1 MIIGIIIIVIIL
13 ILAGWLI
20 SAYNNF
26 VKMKNKIEEAF
37 ATMDV
42 YLKKR
47 WDLVPNL
54 VATVQGYAT
63 HEKETFEHLAALRSR
78 NYDSMSPNEKI
89 EANQAL
95 GASLGTLIATAE
107 AYPELKANENFLQ
120 LQNQLNQLEDDI
132 ANSRKY
138 YNGCV
143 RQMNTAV
150 ESFPSNIIANIF
162 HFDKYKM
169 YEVDDPKE
177 RQNVV
182 VDFGNAAPQPVAP
195 NAPASAAPVAPAE
208 PVAPAPA
215 APAPEAPAP
224 EAPAEPKSE

>member
-1 MIIGIIIIVIIL
+1 MMIGIIIAVVVV
-13 ILAGWLI
+13 ILAFWLI

-54 VATVQGYAT
+54 VNTVKGYAE
-63 HEKETFEHLAALRSR
+63 HEKSTFDAITKLRSKS
-78 NYDSMSPNEKI
+78 YDSMSANEKV
-89 EANQAL
+89 ETNQAL
-95 GASLGTLIATAE
+95 GGMLGTLIATAE
-107 AYPELKANENFLQ
+107 AYPELKANQNFLE
-120 LQNQLNQLEDDI
+120 LQKNLNELENDI
-132 ANSRKY
+132 ADSRKY

-150 ESFPSNIIANIF
+150 ESFPSNIIAGMF
-162 HFDKYKM
+162 HFEKYRM
-169 YEVDDPKE
+169 YEVDDASE

-182 VDFGNAAPQPVAP
+182 VDFGNAGQAQ
-195 NAPASAAPVAPAE
+195 
-208 PVAPAPA
+208 
-215 APAPEAPAP
+215 
-224 EAPAEPKSE
+224 

>member
-1 MIIGIIIIVIIL
+1 MIIGIIIAVVVV
-13 ILAGWLI
+13 ILAFWLI

-54 VATVQGYAT
+54 VNTVKGYAE
-63 HEKETFEHLAALRSR
+63 HEKSTFDAITKLRSKS
-78 NYDSMSPNEKI
+78 YDSMSANEKV
-89 EANQAL
+89 ETNQAL
-95 GASLGTLIATAE
+95 GGMLGTLIATAE
-107 AYPELKANENFLQ
+107 AYPELKANQNFLE
-120 LQNQLNQLEDDI
+120 LQKNLNELENDI
-132 ANSRKY
+132 ADSRKY

-150 ESFPSNIIANIF
+150 ESFPSNIITGMF
-162 HFDKYKM
+162 HFEKYRM
-169 YEVDDPKE
+169 YEVDDASE

-182 VDFGNAAPQPVAP
+182 VDFGNAGQAQ
-195 NAPASAAPVAPAE
+195 
-208 PVAPAPA
+208 
-215 APAPEAPAP
+215 
-224 EAPAEPKSE
+224 

>member
-1 MIIGIIIIVIIL
+1 MIIGIIIAVVVV
-13 ILAGWLI
+13 ILAFWLI

-54 VATVQGYAT
+54 VNTVKGYAE
-63 HEKETFEHLAALRSR
+63 HEKSTFDAITKLRSKS
-78 NYDSMSPNEKI
+78 YDSMSANEKV
-89 EANQAL
+89 ETNQAL
-95 GASLGTLIATAE
+95 GGMLGTLIATAE
-107 AYPELKANENFLQ
+107 AYPELKANQNFLE
-120 LQNQLNQLEDDI
+120 LQRNLNELENDI
-132 ANSRKY
+132 ADSRKY

-150 ESFPSNIIANIF
+150 ESFPSNIIAGMF
-162 HFDKYKM
+162 HFEKYRM
-169 YEVDDPKE
+169 YEVDDASE

-182 VDFGNAAPQPVAP
+182 VDFGNAGQAQ
-195 NAPASAAPVAPAE
+195 
-208 PVAPAPA
+208 
-215 APAPEAPAP
+215 
-224 EAPAEPKSE
+224 

>member
-1 MIIGIIIIVIIL
+1 MIIGIIIAVVVV
-13 ILAGWLI
+13 ILAFWLI

-54 VATVQGYAT
+54 VNTVKGYAE
-63 HEKETFEHLAALRSR
+63 HEKSTFDAITKLRSKS
-78 NYDSMSPNEKI
+78 YDSMSANEKV
-89 EANQAL
+89 ETNQAL
-95 GASLGTLIATAE
+95 GGMLGTLISTAE
-107 AYPELKANENFLQ
+107 AYPELKANQNFLE
-120 LQNQLNQLEDDI
+120 LQKNLNELENDI
-132 ANSRKY
+132 ADSRKY

-150 ESFPSNIIANIF
+150 ESFPSNIIAGMF
-162 HFDKYKM
+162 HFEKYRM
-169 YEVDDPKE
+169 YEVDDASE

-182 VDFGNAAPQPVAP
+182 VDFGNAGQAQ
-195 NAPASAAPVAPAE
+195 
-208 PVAPAPA
+208 
-215 APAPEAPAP
+215 
-224 EAPAEPKSE
+224 

>member
-1 MIIGIIIIVIIL
+1 MIIGIIIAVVVV
-13 ILAGWLI
+13 ILAFWLI

-54 VATVQGYAT
+54 VNTVKGYAE
-63 HEKETFEHLAALRSR
+63 HEKSTFDAITKLRSKS
-78 NYDSMSPNEKI
+78 YDSMSANEKV
-89 EANQAL
+89 ETNQAL
-95 GASLGTLIATAE
+95 GGMLGTLIATAE
-107 AYPELKANENFLQ
+107 AYPELKANQNFLE
-120 LQNQLNQLEDDI
+120 LQKNLNDLENDI
-132 ANSRKY
+132 ADSRKY

-150 ESFPSNIIANIF
+150 ESFPSNIIAGMF
-162 HFDKYKM
+162 HFEKYRM
-169 YEVDDPKE
+169 YEVDDASE

-182 VDFGNAAPQPVAP
+182 VDFGNAGQAQ
-195 NAPASAAPVAPAE
+195 
-208 PVAPAPA
+208 
-215 APAPEAPAP
+215 
-224 EAPAEPKSE
+224 

>member
-1 MIIGIIIIVIIL
+1 MIIGIIIAVVVV
-13 ILAGWLI
+13 ILAFWLI

-54 VATVQGYAT
+54 VNTVKGYAE
-63 HEKETFEHLAALRSR
+63 HEKSTFDAITKLRSKS
-78 NYDSMSPNEKI
+78 YDSMSANEKV
-89 EANQAL
+89 ETNQAL
-95 GASLGTLIATAE
+95 GGMLGTLIATAE
-107 AYPELKANENFLQ
+107 AYPELKANQNFLE
-120 LQNQLNQLEDDI
+120 LQKNLNELENDI
-132 ANSRKY
+132 ADSRKY

-150 ESFPSNIIANIF
+150 ESFPSNIIAGMF
-162 HFDKYKM
+162 HVEKYRM
-169 YEVDDPKE
+169 YEVDDASE

-182 VDFGNAAPQPVAP
+182 VDFGNAGQAQ
-195 NAPASAAPVAPAE
+195 
-208 PVAPAPA
+208 
-215 APAPEAPAP
+215 
-224 EAPAEPKSE
+224 

>member
-1 MIIGIIIIVIIL
+1 MIIGIIIAVVVV
-13 ILAGWLI
+13 ILAFWLI

-54 VATVQGYAT
+54 VNTVKGYAE
-63 HEKETFEHLAALRSR
+63 HEKSTFDAITKLRSKS
-78 NYDSMSPNEKI
+78 YDSMSANEKV
-89 EANQAL
+89 ETNQAL
-95 GASLGTLIATAE
+95 GGMLGTLIATAE
-107 AYPELKANENFLQ
+107 AYPELKANQNFLE
-120 LQNQLNQLEDDI
+120 LQKNLNELENDI
-132 ANSRKY
+132 ADSRKY

-150 ESFPSNIIANIF
+150 ESFPSNIIAGMF
-162 HFDKYKM
+162 HFEKYRM
-169 YEVDDPKE
+169 YEVDDASE

-182 VDFGNAAPQPVAP
+182 VDFGNAGQAQ
-195 NAPASAAPVAPAE
+195 
-208 PVAPAPA
+208 
-215 APAPEAPAP
+215 
-224 EAPAEPKSE
+224 

>member
-1 MIIGIIIIVIIL
+1 MIIGIIIAVVVV
-13 ILAGWLI
+13 ILAFWLI

-54 VATVQGYAT
+54 VNTVKGYAE
-63 HEKETFEHLAALRSR
+63 HEKSTFDAITKLRSKS
-78 NYDSMSPNEKI
+78 YDSMLANEKV
-89 EANQAL
+89 ETNQAL
-95 GASLGTLIATAE
+95 GGMLGTLIATAE
-107 AYPELKANENFLQ
+107 AYPELKANQNFLE
-120 LQNQLNQLEDDI
+120 LQKNLNELENDI
-132 ANSRKY
+132 ADSRKY

-150 ESFPSNIIANIF
+150 ESFPSNIIAGMF
-162 HFDKYKM
+162 HFEKYRM
-169 YEVDDPKE
+169 YEVDDASE

-182 VDFGNAAPQPVAP
+182 VDFGNAGQAQ
-195 NAPASAAPVAPAE
+195 
-208 PVAPAPA
+208 
-215 APAPEAPAP
+215 
-224 EAPAEPKSE
+224 

>member
-1 MIIGIIIIVIIL
+1 MIIGLIIVVIVVIL
-13 ILAGWLI
+13 GIWFI

-26 VKMKNKIEEAF
+26 IKMKNRIEEAF

-54 VATVQGYAT
+54 VNTVKSYAQ
-63 HEKETFEHLAALRSR
+63 HEKSTFDAIAALRSR
-78 NYDSMSPNEKI
+78 NYDSMSANEKV
-89 EANQAL
+89 EANRAL
-95 GASLGTLIATAE
+95 GGMLGSLIATAE
-107 AYPELKANENFLQ
+107 AYPDLKANQNFLE
-120 LQNQLNQLEDDI
+120 LQRTLNELEDDI

-150 ESFPSNIIANIF
+150 ESFPSNIIAGMF
-162 HFDKYKM
+162 HFEKYRM
-169 YEVDDPKE
+169 YEVDDAAE

-182 VDFGNAAPQPVAP
+182 VDFGNMQ
-195 NAPASAAPVAPAE
+195 
-208 PVAPAPA
+208 
-215 APAPEAPAP
+215 
-224 EAPAEPKSE
+224 

>member
-1 MIIGIIIIVIIL
+1 MVVGIIIVAVIVILGI
-13 ILAGWLI
+13 WFI

-54 VATVQGYAT
+54 VNTVKAYAQ
-63 HEKETFEHLAALRSR
+63 HEKSTFESIAALRSR
-78 NYDSMSPNEKI
+78 SYDAMSPNEKV
-89 EANQAL
+89 EANKAMGGFL
-95 GASLGTLIATAE
+95 GNLIATAE
-107 AYPELKANENFLQ
+107 AYPELKANENFMELQ
-120 LQNQLNQLEDDI
+120 RNLNEFEDDI

-150 ESFPSNIIANIF
+150 ESFPSNIIAGIF
-162 HFDKYKM
+162 HFEKYQM
-169 YEVDDPKE
+169 YEVDDAGE
-177 RQNVV
+177 RTNVT
-182 VDFGNAAPQPVAP
+182 VDFGNMAAPAAQQ
-195 NAPASAAPVAPAE
+195 APAAE
-208 PVAPAPA
+208 A
-215 APAPEAPAP
+215 APAPEAPSADQP
-224 EAPAEPKSE
+224 PQA

>member
-1 MIIGIIIIVIIL
+1 MIIGIIIAVVVV
-13 ILAGWLI
+13 ILAFWLI

-54 VATVQGYAT
+54 VNTVKCYAE
-63 HEKETFEHLAALRSR
+63 HEKSTFDAITKLRSKS
-78 NYDSMSPNEKI
+78 YDSMSANEKV
-89 EANQAL
+89 ETNQAL
-95 GASLGTLIATAE
+95 GGMLGTLIATAE
-107 AYPELKANENFLQ
+107 AYPELKANQNFLE
-120 LQNQLNQLEDDI
+120 LQKNLNELENDI
-132 ANSRKY
+132 ADSRKY

-150 ESFPSNIIANIF
+150 ESFPSNIIAGMF
-162 HFDKYKM
+162 HFEKYRM
-169 YEVDDPKE
+169 YEVDDASE

-182 VDFGNAAPQPVAP
+182 VDFGNAGQAQ
-195 NAPASAAPVAPAE
+195 
-208 PVAPAPA
+208 
-215 APAPEAPAP
+215 
-224 EAPAEPKSE
+224 

>member
-1 MIIGIIIIVIIL
+1 MIIGIIIAVVVV
-13 ILAGWLI
+13 ILAFWLI

-54 VATVQGYAT
+54 VNTVKGYAE
-63 HEKETFEHLAALRSR
+63 HEKSTFDAITKLRSKS
-78 NYDSMSPNEKI
+78 YDSMSANEKV
-89 EANQAL
+89 ETNQAL
-95 GASLGTLIATAE
+95 GGMLGTLIATAE
-107 AYPELKANENFLQ
+107 AYPELKANQNFLE
-120 LQNQLNQLEDDI
+120 LQKNLNELENDI
-132 ANSRKY
+132 ADSRKY

-150 ESFPSNIIANIF
+150 ESFPSNIIAGMF
-162 HFDKYKM
+162 HFEKYRL
-169 YEVDDPKE
+169 YEVDDASE

-182 VDFGNAAPQPVAP
+182 VDFGNAGQAQ
-195 NAPASAAPVAPAE
+195 
-208 PVAPAPA
+208 
-215 APAPEAPAP
+215 
-224 EAPAEPKSE
+224 

>member
-1 MIIGIIIIVIIL
+1 MIIGIIIAVVVV
-13 ILAGWLI
+13 ILAFWLI

-54 VATVQGYAT
+54 VNTVKGYAE
-63 HEKETFEHLAALRSR
+63 HEKSTFDAITKLRSQS
-78 NYDSMSPNEKI
+78 YDSMSANEKV
-89 EANQAL
+89 ETNQAL
-95 GASLGTLIATAE
+95 GGMLGTLIATAE
-107 AYPELKANENFLQ
+107 AYPELKANQNFLE
-120 LQNQLNQLEDDI
+120 LQKNLNELENDI
-132 ANSRKY
+132 ADSRKY

-150 ESFPSNIIANIF
+150 ESFPSNIIAGMF
-162 HFDKYKM
+162 HFEKYRM
-169 YEVDDPKE
+169 HEVDDASA

-182 VDFGNAAPQPVAP
+182 VDFGNAGQAQ
-195 NAPASAAPVAPAE
+195 
-208 PVAPAPA
+208 
-215 APAPEAPAP
+215 
-224 EAPAEPKSE
+224 

>member
-1 MIIGIIIIVIIL
+1 MIIGIIIAVVVV
-13 ILAGWLI
+13 ILAFWLI

-54 VATVQGYAT
+54 VNTVKGYAE
-63 HEKETFEHLAALRSR
+63 HEKSTFDAITKLRSKS
-78 NYDSMSPNEKI
+78 YDSMSANEKV
-89 EANQAL
+89 ETNQAL
-95 GASLGTLIATAE
+95 GGMLGTLIATAE
-107 AYPELKANENFLQ
+107 AYPELKANQNFLE
-120 LQNQLNQLEDDI
+120 LQKNLNELENDI
-132 ANSRKY
+132 ADSRKY

-150 ESFPSNIIANIF
+150 ESFPSNIIAGMF
-162 HFDKYKM
+162 HFEKYRM
-169 YEVDDPKE
+169 YEVDDSSE

-182 VDFGNAAPQPVAP
+182 VDFGNAGQAQ
-195 NAPASAAPVAPAE
+195 
-208 PVAPAPA
+208 
-215 APAPEAPAP
+215 
-224 EAPAEPKSE
+224 